1 MNRIYA
7 GFSISILICGLTCLG
22 AFGVATQTKP
32 RVIPEEKKIKVQ
44 TDLMEVRA
52 VVTDRKGNIIENL
65 KHEDFELLENGKQ
78 QEISF
83 FSVSKVEREQGRP
96 EVKTELPTGQIAE
109 PQPSTLQRLT
119 EAPVRTILLYADTLH
134 LSVSSFNAVKDAL
147 RRYVDE
153 KLTDQDM
160 VALATSGSTLGVAQQ
175 FTRDKQLLRY
185 AIEQIRLGTYS
196 KDSLFTPQLAADV
209 LLRRKANSAIQQA
222 VDIVRREDG
231 IICCGP
237 AVLYAFDKA
246 RQVLSEADFSRKMT
260 LSVLRDF
267 SAQMANLPGK
277 HMIVVFSDGFS
288 MFDSSGYIQND
299 ELQSA
304 VSRAVR
310 SGVTIY
316 SIEARG
322 LQGPP
327 TIGADRTPPS
337 PNSFS
342 YECPEKPDNDAAA
355 CDPPEME
362 TLATYVNMAEREK
375 QNGLNTIAV
384 GTGGKRFS
392 DTNNLSEA
400 LSRALEAN
408 RFHYVL
414 SYYLPASADSR
425 GFRSIK
431 VRVRNHPEYKVRT
444 VRGFRPA
451 DLDLKVEDAAEKT
464 PQQRLLQAMEAPLP
478 TTDLGVSARAEFV
491 QTETD
496 DRHVSLNVY
505 FDGDRFQY
513 REQDQRKAVTLEILY
528 VILDAAGKQVDAI
541 SANVEGNLSQER
553 VAKAKT
559 SGYRFSQRLT
569 LKPGAY
575 QARIGVREEG
585 TDRMGTAMTWISVPE
600 IKPAGLEMSD
610 LLLRNPLDT
619 EPAAKEGMEIGELEQ
634 IRMVHSI
641 PLYAR
646 NDFCDYAFRIHPGTL
661 PPKNANLVWRAE
673 VLQDGKPLR
682 QEQWRPI
689 EDEDMVL
696 DRKGWFDLDGD
707 IELGAFKPGVYELR
721 ISIKEADSR
730 KTVQRT
736 TVFAIE

>member
-1 MNRIYA
+1 M
-7 GFSISILICGLTCLG
+7 
-22 AFGVATQTKP
+22 QTKP
-32 RVIPEEKKIKVQ
+32 PEIPEEMKIKVQ

-52 VVTDRKGNIIENL
+52 VVTDRKGTIIENL
-65 KHEDFELLENGKQ
+65 KHEDFELLENGKP

-83 FSVSKVEREQGRP
+83 FSISKVEREQGRP
-96 EVKTELPTGQIAE
+96 DVKTELPTGQIAE
-109 PQPSTLQRLT
+109 PQPSTLRRLT

-134 LSVSSFNAVKDAL
+134 LSFSSLNAVKDAL

-160 VALATSGSTLGVAQQ
+160 VALATSGSTLGIAQQ
-175 FTRDKQLLRY
+175 FTRDKQLLHY
-185 AIEQIRLGTYS
+185 AIEQIRVGTYS
-196 KDSLFTPQLAADV
+196 KDSLFKPMLASEV
-209 LLRRKANSAIQQA
+209 VRLNSANSLA

-231 IICCGP
+231 IICCSAALP
-237 AVLYAFDKA
+237 YALNKAKQVLY
-246 RQVLSEADFSRKMT
+246 EAEYSRKIT
-260 LSVLRDF
+260 LSALRDF
-267 SAQMANLPGK
+267 AAQMANLPGK

-288 MFDSSGYIQND
+288 LYNSIGSVQTD
-299 ELQSA
+299 ELESA

-316 SIEARG
+316 SIEAKG

-327 TIGADRTPPS
+327 TIGADRNPGSPS
-337 PNSFS
+337 SS
-342 YECPEKPDNDAAA
+342 TYKCPGQPGDDDPR
-355 CDPPEME
+355 CDPPSME
-362 TLATYVNMAEREK
+362 ALATYVNMAEREE
-375 QNGLNTIAV
+375 QNGLHTIAEE
-384 GTGGKRFS
+384 TGGKRFS
-392 DTNNLSEA
+392 DTNNLGEA
-400 LSRALEAN
+400 LGRALEAN

-431 VRVRNHPEYKVRT
+431 VRVRNHPEYTVRT
-444 VRGFRPA
+444 VRGFHPA
-451 DLDLKVEDAAEKT
+451 DLASTVEDAAGKT

-478 TTDLGVSARAEFV
+478 KTDLGVSARAEFV
-491 QTETD
+491 QTEMD

-513 REQDQRKAVTLEILY
+513 REQNQRNVVTLEILY

-553 VAKAKT
+553 VAQAKT

-619 EPAAKEGMEIGELEQ
+619 DPAVKEGMEIGELEQ

-661 PPKNANLVWRAE
+661 PPKSTNLVWRAE

-682 QEQWRPI
+682 QEQWQPI
-689 EDEDMVL
+689 ADEDRVL
-696 DRKGWFDLDGD
+696 DVKGWFDLEGD
-707 IELGAFKPGVYELR
+707 VELGAFKPGVYELR
-721 ISIKEADSR
+721 VSIKEAGSD

>member
-1 MNRIYA
+1 MNRFYT

-32 RVIPEEKKIKVQ
+32 AEIPEEKKIKVQ

-52 VVTDRKGNIIENL
+52 VVTDRKGTIIENL
-65 KHEDFELLENGKQ
+65 KHEDFELLENGKP

-96 EVKTELPTGQIAE
+96 DVKTELPTGQIAE

-134 LSVSSFNAVKDAL
+134 LSFSSFNAVKDAL

-160 VALATSGSTLGVAQQ
+160 VALATSGSTLGIAQQ

-185 AIEQIRLGTYS
+185 AIEQIRVGTYS
-196 KDSLFTPQLAADV
+196 KDSLFKPQLASDV
-209 LLRRKANSAIQQA
+209 LLRNKEALRLA

-237 AVLYAFDKA
+237 ALLYAFDKA

-267 SAQMANLPGK
+267 SAQMINLPGK

-288 MFDSSGYIQND
+288 MFNSSGSIQND

-337 PNSFS
+337 PSPLS
-342 YECPEKPDNDAAA
+342 YECPEKPDNDAPA
-355 CDPPEME
+355 CAPPEME
-362 TLATYVNMAEREK
+362 YLATWVHMAEREE

-384 GTGGKRFS
+384 ETGGKRFS
-392 DTNNLSEA
+392 DTNNLGEA
-400 LSRALEAN
+400 LGRALEAN

-414 SYYLPASADSR
+414 SYHLPASADSR

-431 VRVRNHPEYKVRT
+431 VRVRNHPEYTVRT
-444 VRGFRPA
+444 VRGFHSA
-451 DLDLKVEDAAEKT
+451 DLVLKVEDAAGKT

-478 TTDLGVSARAEFV
+478 KTDLGVSARAEFL
-491 QTETD
+491 QTEMD

-513 REQDQRKAVTLEILY
+513 REQDQRNVVTLEILY

-553 VAKAKT
+553 VAQAKT

-569 LKPGAY
+569 LKPGVY

-600 IKPAGLEMSD
+600 IKPTGLEMSD

-619 EPAAKEGMEIGELEQ
+619 DPAVKEGMEIGELEQ
-634 IRMVHSI
+634 IRMMHSI

-646 NDFCDYAFRIHPGTL
+646 NDFCDYSFRIHPGTL
-661 PPKNANLVWRAE
+661 PLKNTSLVWRME
-673 VLQDGKPLR
+673 VLQDGKPLG
-682 QEQWRPI
+682 QEQWQPI
-689 EDEDMVL
+689 ADEDRVL
-696 DRKGWFDLDGD
+696 DSKGWFDLDGD
-707 IELGAFKPGVYELR
+707 VELDAFKPGVYELR
-721 ISIKEADSR
+721 VSVKEAGSD